1 MPEHDGAERQ
11 DLLDLAISGMLAG
24 ASEPPGSDLNPLVR
38 IARALRAMPSED
50 FQSRLRTELQRS
62 ATMSTSATAIKPVRE
77 GFRTITPYLTNT
89 EGAKLVDF
97 LKDTFGAQE
106 LLRTSTGGG
115 FHAEV
120 RIGDSMLMVGS
131 GEQVRGHEKI
141 GAFHIYVPDCDA
153 AFQRALEAGAT
164 SQGEP
169 ADRPYGERSGF
180 VTDFAGNHWYI
191 STRFASAPAREG
203 LGAVLPFVHL
213 EHARPYLDFLKGAF
227 GAEEL
232 GVFEHGGK
240 VVHAGVRI
248 GDAVLEM
255 GESHAPTMPSRF
267 FLYVEDCDAWYA
279 QAIAAGAT
287 SIQPPADQPYHHRTA
302 VVLDPQGHEWIP
314 ASLIA

>member
-1 MPEHDGAERQ
+1 MPEHE
-11 DLLDLAISGMLAG
+11 DLLDLAITAMLAG
-24 ASEPPGSDLNPLVR
+24 APEPPGSELNPLVR
-38 IARALRAMPSED
+38 IASALRAMPSEN
-50 FQSRLRTELQRS
+50 FQSRLKTELQRS
-62 ATMSTSATAIKPVRE
+62 ATMPVSATTIKPIRE
-77 GFRTITPYLTNT
+77 GFRTITPYLTTT
-89 EGAKLVDF
+89 EGARLIDF
-97 LKDTFGAQE
+97 LKHTFGAE
-106 LLRTSTGGG
+106 EMFRSSTGGG

-153 AFQRALEAGAT
+153 AFRRALEAGAT

-203 LGAVLPFVHL
+203 LGSVLPFVHL
-213 EHARPYLDFLKGAF
+213 ERARPYIDFLKAAF

-240 VVHAGVRI
+240 VVHASVRI
-248 GDAVLEM
+248 GDGVLEM
-255 GESHAPTMPSRF
+255 GEAHAPTLPSRF
-267 FLYVEDCDAWYA
+267 MLYVEDCDAWHA
-279 QAIAAGAT
+279 RAIAAGAT

-302 VVLDPQGHEWIP
+302 VVLDPLGHEWVP
-314 ASLIA
+314 ASLIT

>member
-1 MPEHDGAERQ
+1 MPEQE
-11 DLLDLAISGMLAG
+11 DLLDAAISAMLVG
-24 ASEPPGSDLNPLVR
+24 AVAEPPSSELAPLVR
-38 IARALRAMPSED
+38 LAAALREMPSAV
-50 FQSRLRTELQRS
+50 FQSRLKAELRRS
-62 ATMSTSATAIKPVRE
+62 PTMSTSATAINPVRE
-77 GFRTITPYLTNT
+77 GFRTITPYLAHTD
-89 EGAKLVDF
+89 GAKLIDF
-97 LKDTFGAQE
+97 LKHTFAAEE
-106 LLRTSTGGG
+106 LFRTSTRGG

-120 RIGDSMLMVGS
+120 RIVDSMLMIGS
-131 GEQVRGHEKI
+131 GEAVRGHEKI

-153 AFQRALEAGAT
+153 GFQRALEAGAT

-169 ADRPYGERSGF
+169 ADRPYGERAGF

-213 EHARPYLDFLKGAF
+213 EQARPYLDFLKGAF

-255 GESHAPTMPSRF
+255 GEGHAPTMPSRF
-267 FLYVEDCDAWYA
+267 FLYVDDCNAWYA
-279 QAIAAGAT
+279 RAVAAGAI

-302 VVLDPQGHEWIP
+302 VVLDPLGHEWVP
-314 ASLIA
+314 ASLLG